1 MLLWLKMLS
10 ALYHLTNPEN
20 LRSCSDNS
28 NEHVKESKQPDYD
41 ENEDQLEEEQEEE
54 QTGEMTINHVF

>member
-1 MLLWLKMLS
+1 MLS
-10 ALYHLTNPEN
+10 GLYHLTNPEN
-20 LRSCSDNS
+20 LRSCSDNG